1 MQGIETL
8 APQMNM
14 AAPPQQEPQ
23 VPMAAVKAVDSMFR
37 GLTPELTQQ
46 LKSISEMISQ
56 LPPEELNKLLQ
67 IIEFLRQNKQ
77 NYAQAVQQL
86 IAQGMVNQGDLPPEY
101 SAEYLSVLSNVVKKQ
116 MQGATAPMQPPM
128 APPMA
133 QMQPPIGMAQGGI
146 ANLPQMAQKLQDAG
160 RYGDTVLAHVN
171 PQEMAMLRAR
181 GGSGTINPKTG
192 LHEFFNFKSVFKVA
206 TQIILPVVFGASGL
220 GPIAGAAVGSG
231 LASLINGDKPADAL
245 KSALIGGATGAAL
258 SGISGMISSD
268 ATGIT
273 GAFKGILPNVGSASG
288 EGFLAGIQAGL
299 PSGLGLSGQY
309 AMERSILP
317 SFLGGSEAKTI
328 GTPAE
333 TPLTETPRTDQPVK
347 QVMGQPVES
356 SKPISY
362 DPGDATRGVA
372 DTTAN
377 SGGAPAPQQQA
388 AGGGGGAPK
397 TGVPSAL
404 DSATDKI
411 KNILLPSDPSPTD
424 PAIIAKAKAI
434 AESTGVTAN
443 QALALA
449 MKQATPGL
457 MSYLP
462 LAAVAAGGA
471 AAFGLFDTPKTT
483 AVPTAAS
490 PQFSGPTANEL
501 IAANPEK
508 YVTGPGNNLPDAAK
522 RDAGFN
528 PYQFIP
534 YQENFTPTS
543 KQVAGANYTP
553 VRTANSPIMTVEDL
567 NKYFNNPKLRSP
579 MRAAKGGIT
588 DLRMSGG
595 HLNGPGTGTS
605 DSIPA
610 KLSDGE
616 FVMTAKA
623 VRGMGNGS
631 RIQGAKKMYKLMH
644 KLEARA

>member
-77 NYAQAVQQL
+77 DYAQAVQQL

-133 QMQPPIGMAQGGI
+133 QMQPPIGMAHGGI

-192 LHEFFNFKSVFKVA
+192 LHEFFDFKSVFKVA

-288 EGFLAGIQAGL
+288 EGFFAGIQAGL

-309 AMERSILP
+309 AMDRSILP

-356 SKPISY
+356 SKPE
-362 DPGDATRGVA
+362 
-372 DTTAN
+372 TAGEPIKTAAN
-377 SGGAPAPQQQA
+377 APQTQ
-388 AGGGGGAPK
+388 GGNASAPK

-471 AAFGLFDTPKTT
+471 AAFGLFNTPKTT

-543 KQVAGANYTP
+543 KQVAGAHYTP
-553 VRTANSPIMTVEDL
+553 VSTANSPIMTVEDL